1 VRPYHGRIE
10 SSSTDRIDRLD
21 LWSMAVRAAAHRE
34 PHVLEPH
41 VTETPRMS
49 DPESPLREAHLAPLR
64 ATARLPHL
72 DIEITHRRAP
82 DGDAEQISISV
93 RAVPTF
99 EAWGRLLEATNPLAF
114 WAQAAWL
121 PWLPWL
127 SAVAAALPAP
137 EASAQPPARA
147 TPRRPAY

>member
-1 VRPYHGRIE
+1 
-10 SSSTDRIDRLD
+10 
-21 LWSMAVRAAAHRE
+21 
-34 PHVLEPH
+34 
-41 VTETPRMS
+41 
-49 DPESPLREAHLAPLR
+49 
-64 ATARLPHL
+64 
-72 DIEITHRRAP
+72 
-82 DGDAEQISISV
+82 V